1 MSRSSGSRITRVSA
15 DFDQFLNEFS
25 MNLTRELNR
34 PVSRVEASDIIA
46 KKERLGA
53 SILEGAKKKRRGDP
67 EESIFHL

>member
-53 SILEGAKKKRRGDP
+53 SIL
-67 EESIFHL
+67 